1 MKSDELPLVKHF
13 SLSSE
18 SNTWRIENRDPET
31 KTYNLRNHQLDV
43 YINNPYDAITAF
55 PSAEDHCGETSTE
68 SLITENNR
76 FKQELFIK
84 ETELQEL
91 QIKFENLKMESNEK
105 EKTTSDDYWRRQY
118 VITKQLQKTEDSN
131 LKQINKVYAQKHLE
145 ITSANQKLGIE
156 NKKLVQKIKELNRE
170 LRKMK
175 DKKTRKIKREERRQL
190 KTTRKTGKKPVEMAA
205 SSPVELTIQTEEVVE
220 VFDLLDDGDSPVT
233 SPVILPPEFFN

>member
-1 MKSDELPLVKHF
+1 M
-13 SLSSE
+13 
-18 SNTWRIENRDPET
+18 R
-31 KTYNLRNHQLDV
+31 
-43 YINNPYDAITAF
+43 
-55 PSAEDHCGETSTE
+55 TSKR
-68 SLITENNR
+68 S
-76 FKQELFIK
+76 
-84 ETELQEL
+84 
-91 QIKFENLKMESNEK
+91 EK

-131 LKQINKVYAQKHLE
+131 LKQLNKVYIQKHLE

-175 DKKTRKIKREERRQL
+175 DKKTRKNKREESRKL
-190 KTTRKTGKKPVEMAA
+190 EAKKKTDRKPVEMAA

-220 VFDLLDDGDSPVT
+220 VFDILDDGDSPVT